1 MTPFKGSYVCLICFI
16 RPLRGVIGN
25 LVGGGLLGGGPQK
38 GSGCWQETFG
48 LPTKA
53 PFLPSPSD
61 PRRQRLIDPSQSE

>member
-16 RPLRGVIGN
+16 RRLRGVIGN
-25 LVGGGLLGGGPQK
+25 LVGGGLLGGPQK

-61 PRRQRLIDPSQSE
+61 PRRQWLIDPSQSE